1 MFEKV
6 KRFLKEIRVELAK
19 VSWATKQE
27 LVGSTV
33 IVIVLS
39 FILALF
45 IGAVDKFLSVII
57 SLILK

>member
-1 MFEKV
+1 MFEKI
-6 KRFLKEIRVELAK
+6 KRFLKEIRVELTK

-27 LVGSTV
+27 LIGSTV

-45 IGAVDKFLSVII
+45 IGVVDKFLSVII

>member
-45 IGAVDKFLSVII
+45 IGVVDKFLSVII